1 MKKTMLT
8 FAALA
13 TLVTSFASAK
23 GAHMPAYNHANDS
36 GSIAGLEQVPHNGP
50 VVVTKDDDV
59 VRFVFPGNTDT
70 KEIAGYEY
78 LGRTE
83 PR

>member
-1 MKKTMLT
+1 MKKTIFT

-36 GSIAGLEQVPHNGP
+36 GSIAGLEQVSHNGP
-50 VVVTKDDDV
+50 VVVTKDDDM
-59 VRFVFPGNTDT
+59 VRFVFPGSTDT
-70 KEIAGYEY
+70 KEISGYEY